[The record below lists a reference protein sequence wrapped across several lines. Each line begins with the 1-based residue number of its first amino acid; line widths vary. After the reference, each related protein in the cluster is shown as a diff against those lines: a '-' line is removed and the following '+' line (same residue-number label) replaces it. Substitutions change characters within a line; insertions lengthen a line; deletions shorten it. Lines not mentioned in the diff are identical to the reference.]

1 MSADKDRVADPRQI
15 FVLLLLLLLLSL
27 LLDRKGCVC
36 DLILLSIPAVE

>member
-15 FVLLLLLLLLSL
+15 FVLLRLLLLSL